1 MDQLGPKALRTQG
14 ANESLITAK
23 IPSYPPILLSI
34 PEERHKQGNME
45 LKMDEEDAVYASP
58 REDGKNLWHELVKI
72 VAKTDGGWL
81 LGRDFNDI
89 KEGDEK
95 RGGDF
100 PSDRKCALFHDS
112 HGGLRVYERLDKDL
126 SNEEWRLRFP
136 DAQVCVLT
144 KIDYPDHH
152 PILVSFKDNHRKSMI
167 KGFKFEYA
175 WILKESFKDMI
186 QSSWKNNIGMLNNL
200 EEVRVKSMSWHMH
213 TVQSL
218 LIGKKFIIRK
228 LECIQRK
235 THESI
240 SHDGLKMLEYNLQQE
255 LQRILYQEELTW
267 FQRANDKWLADGN
280 RNTCFYHVK
289 AVETRRHRNVQ
300 TIKHNKG
307 KCLSNHHS
315 LLKLAEATMLC
326 LYVELTFEDIKLA
339 TFEMAPLKSS
349 NLDGFAIGF
358 FHNSWEIVGGV
369 VFDYIRFYGNILLKL
384 LRSTLWIFVSSTKQ
398 LSLRTSVNFVL

>member
-1 MDQLGPKALRTQG
+1 M
-14 ANESLITAK
+14 
-23 IPSYPPILLSI
+23 
-34 PEERHKQGNME
+34 
-45 LKMDEEDAVYASP
+45 
-58 REDGKNLWHELVKI
+58 
-72 VAKTDGGWL
+72 
-81 LGRDFNDI
+81 
-89 KEGDEK
+89 
-95 RGGDF
+95 
-100 PSDRKCALFHDS
+100 
-112 HGGLRVYERLDKDL
+112 YERLDKDL

-152 PILVSFKDNHRKSMI
+152 PILVSFKDNHRKTMI

-186 QSSWKNNIGMLNNL
+186 QSSWKNNISMLNNL

-218 LIGKKFIIRK
+218 LKGKKFIIRK

-300 TIKHNKG
+300 TIKDNKG
-307 KCLSNHHS
+307 K
-315 LLKLAEATMLC
+315 
-326 LYVELTFEDIKLA
+326 
-339 TFEMAPLKSS
+339 
-349 NLDGFAIGF
+349 
-358 FHNSWEIVGGV
+358 W
-369 VFDYIRFYGNILLKL
+369 
-384 LRSTLWIFVSSTKQ
+384 
-398 LSLRTSVNFVL
+398 